1 MSHPAQSDTRSETSA
16 QPHQWFSSRT
26 HQLVTRL
33 MPGTD
38 LKSALQSLVSTHQ
51 LKAAVLV
58 TCVGSLE
65 VAHLRLAGAKSTQTF
80 KGPFEIISLVG
91 TLSPDGV
98 HVHIS
103 ISDKKGHVFG
113 GHLLEGNII
122 HTTAEIAVAIYEDI
136 VFNRPKDPATGYG
149 ELQVQET

>member
-1 MSHPAQSDTRSETSA
+1 MSHPAQNDTRCETSA
-16 QPHQWFSSRT
+16 QPHQWFSTRT

-38 LKSALQSLVSTHQ
+38 LKNALQNVVATHQ

-58 TCVGSLE
+58 TCVGSLK
-65 VAHLRLAGAKSTQTF
+65 VAHLRLAGATSTQTF

-98 HVHIS
+98 HLHLS
-103 ISDKKGHVFG
+103 ISDEEGSVFG

-122 HTTAEIAVAIYEDI
+122 HTTAEIALAVYDDI
-136 VFNRPKDPATGYG
+136 VFTRPKDPDTGYG
-149 ELQVQET
+149 ELKVQEA